1 MVRSWGPRGF
11 LAAKV
16 FAKIETEDGN
26 TSARLAKPVRRR
38 WLITEAVFEKTGKIA
53 PLKELVALKNF
64 HHARMILDESH
75 SPGDGLKPRG
85 R

>member
-1 MVRSWGPRGF
+1 MGTQRIGAR
-11 LAAKV
+11 V

-64 HHARMILDESH
+64 HHAE
-75 SPGDGLKPRG
+75 
-85 R
+85 